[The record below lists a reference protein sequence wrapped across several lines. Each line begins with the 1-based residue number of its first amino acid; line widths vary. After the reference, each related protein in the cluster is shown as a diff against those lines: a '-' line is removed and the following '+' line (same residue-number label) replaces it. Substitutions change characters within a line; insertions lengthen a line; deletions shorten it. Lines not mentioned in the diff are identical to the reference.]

1 MVEKLIKS
9 IVESIQDN
17 LQPAQIDRLQDVLKD
32 VFQEYEI
39 REKKEIVET
48 GWREH
53 LEIFLARK
61 RTDGKSDGTIK
72 QYRLHLE
79 MMLKKLKKDIRQITE
94 DDLLLYL
101 DEYRQVRKVSN
112 LYIDHIRL
120 VFSSFFGWLQ
130 RKRYIQSNP
139 AAGLEP
145 IKYRKTV
152 KKPFT
157 AAQLEQLRCQ
167 CQTERDLAI
176 LELLYSTGVRV
187 SELVGLNRDEIS
199 FQTGNIIVL
208 GKGNKERETYLNAKA
223 HVHLKR
229 YLSSRTDSSPALFVS
244 MRKSAERLSVAAI
257 EDILRKL
264 GHRAGIA
271 KVHPHRFRRTAATDL
286 LNMGMPIEQVKE
298 FLGHSKLDTTM
309 IYCVINQESV
319 KFSHKKYMNA

>member
-1 MVEKLIKS
+1 MEKLFKS
-9 IVESIQDN
+9 IVKSMKN
-17 LQPAQIDRLQDVLKD
+17 SLQPAQIERLQDVLKD
-32 VFQEYEI
+32 VFQGYEI
-39 REKKEIVET
+39 REKKEIAET
-48 GWREH
+48 GWREY
-53 LEIFLARK
+53 LEIYLARK
-61 RTDGKSDGTIK
+61 RTDGKSEGTIK

-79 MMLKKLKKDIRQITE
+79 MVLSCLKKDIQQITE

-101 DEYRQVRKVSN
+101 DSYRQKRGVSN

-130 RKRYIQSNP
+130 RKRYIQGNP

-152 KKPFT
+152 KKPFS

-167 CQTERDLAI
+167 CRTERDLAI
-176 LELLYSTGVRV
+176 MELLYSTGVRV
-187 SELVGLNRDEIS
+187 SELVSLNREEIS
-199 FQTGNIIVL
+199 FQTSDVIVL

-223 HVHLKR
+223 HVHLR
-229 YLSSRTDSSPALFVS
+229 QYLDSRTDDNPALFVGL
-244 MRKSAERLSVAAI
+244 RQPAERLSIAAI
-257 EDILRKL
+257 EDILRKV
-264 GHRAGIA
+264 GKRAGID

-309 IYCVINQESV
+309 IYCTVSQENV
-319 KFSHKKYMNA
+319 RFSHKKYMNA

>member
-1 MVEKLIKS
+1 MEKLIKS
-9 IVESIQDN
+9 IVKSMKN
-17 LQPAQIDRLQDVLKD
+17 SLQPAQIERLQTVLKD
-32 VFQEYEI
+32 AFRGYEI
-39 REKKEIVET
+39 REKKEIAET
-48 GWREH
+48 GWREY
-53 LEIFLARK
+53 LEIYLARK
-61 RTDGKSDGTIK
+61 RTDGKSEGTIK

-79 MMLKKLKKDIRQITE
+79 MVLKCLKKDIQQITE

-101 DEYRQVRKVSN
+101 DSYRQNRGVSN

-130 RKRYIQSNP
+130 RKRYIQGNP

-152 KKPFT
+152 KKPFS

-176 LELLYSTGVRV
+176 MELLYSTGVRV
-187 SELVGLNRDEIS
+187 SELVSLNREEIS
-199 FQTGNIIVL
+199 FQTSDVIVL

-223 HVHLKR
+223 HVHLR
-229 YLSSRTDSSPALFVS
+229 QYLDSRTDDNPALFVGL
-244 MRKSAERLSVAAI
+244 RQPAERLSIAAI
-257 EDILRKL
+257 EDILRKV
-264 GHRAGIA
+264 GKRAGID

-309 IYCVINQESV
+309 IYCTVSQENV
-319 KFSHKKYMNA
+319 RFSHKKFMNA